1 MFSLSFF
8 GAGVDIRVVDIDRVG
23 TENDDEDDGADQSN
37 DGAEA
42 EITSNGENEGGIE
55 VGCKAETGEEIDEF
69 LFAFGV
75 HWYKTS
81 FRFLSTTLA
90 SFEEML
96 RGLYIGSTSTLPTPY
111 LSGIQG
117 CNPPFSVELLCC
129 YSLSGPREYG
139 EVGGE

>member
-55 VGCKAETGEEIDEF
+55 VGCKAETGEKIGEF
-69 LFAFGV
+69 LFA
-75 HWYKTS
+75 
-81 FRFLSTTLA
+81 
-90 SFEEML
+90 
-96 RGLYIGSTSTLPTPY
+96 IGFHFTY
-111 LSGIQG
+111 
-117 CNPPFSVELLCC
+117 
-129 YSLSGPREYG
+129 
-139 EVGGE
+139 